1 MESTTFLT
9 RRRNVVLLAILC
21 CMLWGSATPFIKM
34 GYRLFAI
41 DGGDTASLILFAG
54 VRFTISGVL
63 VVAMGS
69 VPRRRLLV
77 PKASSW
83 GMIFR
88 LCLFQTVMQYV
99 CYYVGLAHST
109 AVKAAIFNSTGT
121 FFCILVAS
129 LIFHQEP
136 LRPRKVAG
144 CAIGFAG
151 VILVNL
157 TPQGFGGGLSF
168 LGEGFLLL
176 TALAYAISS
185 ALLKNYSAREDPVT
199 LSGYQFMLG
208 GAIMTAAGLLTG
220 GQLHPQGWTAFPV
233 LGYLAFLSAAAY
245 SIWGLL
251 LQHNPVSRVAIFG
264 FLNPICGVV
273 LSALLL
279 REGQHIHPL
288 QCAAALAL
296 VSSGIY
302 IINRP
307 EKKKAA

>member
-1 MESTTFLT
+1 MERTTFLT

-34 GYRLFAI
+34 GYRLLAI
-41 DGGDTASLILFAG
+41 SGGDTASLILFAG
-54 VRFTISGVL
+54 VRFTLSGVL

-69 VPRRRLLV
+69 IPQHHLLT
-77 PKASSW
+77 PKSSSW
-83 GMIFR
+83 GMILR

-109 AVKAAIFNSTGT
+109 AVKASIVNSTGT
-121 FFCILVAS
+121 FLCILVAS

-136 LRPRKVAG
+136 LRPRKVVG

-157 TPQGFGGGLSF
+157 TPRGFGGGLNF

-176 TALAYAISS
+176 AALAYAISS
-185 ALLKNYSAREDPVT
+185 TLLKNYSAAESPVA
-199 LSGYQFMLG
+199 LSGYQFLLG
-208 GAIMTAAGLLTG
+208 GMIMIVAGLLTG
-220 GQLHPQGWTAFPV
+220 GQLHPQSWTAFPV

-273 LSALLL
+273 LSAVLL
-279 REGQHIHPL
+279 RESQHISSL
-288 QCAAALAL
+288 QCIAALAL
-296 VSSGIY
+296 VSGGIY

-307 EKKKAA
+307 EREEAA